1 MAKAGGPGTHL
12 HHGPHR
18 SAEVDRSAGAGK
30 LAVPA
35 EASESWVKCR
45 LTITLPNGSEIT
57 REALGGYPDMPS
69 AEDRV
74 KGGDSD
80 AFKRSCVL
88 FGVAEY
94 LYGDDP
100 THGDA
105 PERPERS
112 QERAPAPA
120 ARPTARPAPAGPR
133 EVSIP
138 RGDSSQEGP
147 PKFNSARAFYAWVKE
162 HGHFPL
168 VNKIAKREGLPEKI
182 IDWEVDVVNVAQM
195 RFTKKS
201 MVHEKQGEQDER
213 QRAKLRLAVTRYI
226 QGYANTPE
234 EPSQTLI
241 PMGSPYWLIRI

>member
-1 MAKAGGPGTHL
+1 MLGPANWRCQL
-12 HHGPHR
+12 
-18 SAEVDRSAGAGK
+18 
-30 LAVPA
+30 

-57 REALGGYPDMPS
+57 REAWADTPDMPS
-69 AEDRV
+69 ARTASKEEILMRLRDHASSS
-74 KGGDSD
+74 GSPY
-80 AFKRSCVL
+80 L
-88 FGVAEY
+88 F
-94 LYGDDP
+94 GDDP

-112 QERAPAPA
+112 QEHAPAPA

-182 IDWEVDVVNVAQM
+182 IDWEVDVVNVAADE
-195 RFTKKS
+195 
-201 MVHEKQGEQDER
+201 VPGEVNG
-213 QRAKLRLAVTRYI
+213 A
-226 QGYANTPE
+226 
-234 EPSQTLI
+234 
-241 PMGSPYWLIRI
+241 

>member
-1 MAKAGGPGTHL
+1 MLGPANWRCQL
-12 HHGPHR
+12 
-18 SAEVDRSAGAGK
+18 
-30 LAVPA
+30 

-45 LTITLPNGSEIT
+45 LTITLPNGSEIA
-57 REALGGYPDMPS
+57 RKALGGYPDMPS

-182 IDWEVDVVNVAQM
+182 IDWEVDVVNVAA
-195 RFTKKS
+195 
-201 MVHEKQGEQDER
+201 DEI
-213 QRAKLRLAVTRYI
+213 Y
-226 QGYANTPE
+226 E
-234 EPSQTLI
+234 EVN
-241 PMGSPYWLIRI
+241 GA